1 MPGRQLINQHI
12 FRKEMETTK
21 HTHIALPEGIKAA
34 LHSGVV
40 IPAHPLV
47 LQTGKKSIDEH
58 AQKALTRYYV
68 NSGAGGVAVGVHT
81 TQFEIR
87 DKAFGL
93 FEPVLKTVAEAIDE
107 LALPAPFIKIAG
119 ICGDTR
125 QAVSEAETALKYGYH
140 MGLLSMGGL
149 SGYSEEQL
157 LDRVRAVADIIPVF
171 GFYLQPA
178 VGGRILSY
186 DFWRQFAEIPGV
198 LAIKIAAFNRYH
210 TIDVVKAV
218 CYSSRRDEIALYTGN
233 DDNII
238 PDLLTPYRFNIDGA
252 MVEKVFIGGL
262 LGHWAFCTEH
272 AVQVLKEVKQCVGNG
287 YRGVENLLAKGI
299 EVTDTNAAVFDVANN
314 FHGCIAGIHEMLRR
328 QDLMTN
334 TACLLEK
341 EVLSPGQL
349 KKIDDICARYFPLL
363 MS

>member
-1 MPGRQLINQHI
+1 
-12 FRKEMETTK
+12 METTK
-21 HTHIALPEGIKAA
+21 NAYPALPEAIKAM
-34 LHSGVV
+34 LYSGVV

-47 LQTGKKSIDEH
+47 LETGKHTIDEE

-68 NSGAGGVAVGVHT
+68 NSGAAGVAVGVHT

-87 DKAFGL
+87 DKEFGL
-93 FEPVLKTVAEAIDE
+93 FEPVLKTVAEAIDA
-107 LALPAPFIKIAG
+107 LALPTPFIKIAG
-119 ICGDTR
+119 ICGDTQ
-125 QAVSEAETALKYGYH
+125 QAVAEATTALKYGYH

-149 SGYSEEQL
+149 SHYSEEQL
-157 LDRVRAVADIIPVF
+157 LDRVRAVAAIIPVF

-218 CYSSRRDEIALYTGN
+218 CHSSRRDEIALYTGN
-233 DDNII
+233 DDNIT
-238 PDLLTPYRFNIDGA
+238 PDLLTPYRFTIDGA
-252 MVEKVFIGGL
+252 AVEKSFIGGL

-272 AVQVLKEVKQCVGNG
+272 AVQVLQEVKQCVANG
-287 YRGVENLLAKGI
+287 YKGVEDLLAKGI

-314 FHGCIAGIHEMLRR
+314 FHGCIAGIHEMLKR
-328 QDLMTN
+328 QGLMTN

-349 KKIDDICARYFPLL
+349 AKIDDICRRYFPSLV
-363 MS
+363 S